1 MFQVQGKVVLLVYL
15 TNKSLPVC
23 WCFLALKSL
32 PLRHKEEDEE
42 EAPEEIEEV
51 VVTGQWKIFI

>member
-1 MFQVQGKVVLLVYL
+1 MK
-15 TNKSLPVC
+15 TSSLPVL
-23 WCFLALKSL
+23 WVVLGSQVTS

-51 VVTGQWKIFI
+51 VATGHERFRIG

>member
-1 MFQVQGKVVLLVYL
+1 MFTNLQVQAKVVLFVY
-15 TNKSLPVC
+15 NKSLRVL
-23 WCFLALKSL
+23 WVQVTS

-51 VVTGQWKIFI
+51 VETGQ